1 MPSISRF
8 FPTAARVL
16 LGLVFTVF
24 GLNFFL
30 QFLPQ
35 PPMAPE
41 VGAFAGALVAG
52 KIMLVIK
59 IVEVVAGLALLANVF
74 VPLALALL
82 APPIVGILLFH
93 GVYAPE
99 GMILPIV
106 VLLLEGYLAWAYRG
120 AFAPMLQ
127 AKAAPGA

>member
-1 MPSISRF
+1 MASISRF

-35 PPMAPE
+35 PPMAAE
-41 VGAFAGALVAG
+41 AGAFAGALVAG
-52 KIMLVIK
+52 KYLLVVK
-59 IVEVVAGLALLANVF
+59 IVEVAAGVALLANVF

-82 APPIVGILLFH
+82 APPIIGILLFH
-93 GVYAPE
+93 GVYAPD

-106 VLLLEGYLAWAYRG
+106 ILLLEGYLVWAYRS

-127 AKAAPGA
+127 ARTSVT